1 MNPTPENSIFRW
13 LRSLGVARSSDRW
26 IGGVAGG
33 LADRT
38 RLDPILVRGLTA
50 LVVIFTGFGLL
61 LYGAAWALLPG
72 PDGRIHAQEVAR
84 GNWTTGFTG
93 ALVVTLI
100 GLFGWFRPWDAFD
113 GGFDGGDVILLLIV
127 GLVAWFLIARTRRN
141 DGVPGP
147 AERGPTGTTA
157 FAAPD
162 APSDASASAAAD
174 PSAAAW
180 PGGTGTAPA
189 ESAYTTPTYTP
200 PTYTAPTYTAAAG
213 TGTAGTTTSSTAPP
227 RPPKPP
233 RPLKPMYPT
242 LGTGGTLI
250 WLGLAVLAGGAVFLL
265 DVLDFGILPEGA
277 AALAIALAVA
287 LGVLSLG
294 VVTSAL
300 AQRSGGA
307 LTGWTVL
314 TLIAA
319 LLFGGLAG
327 LRDHGPDRWGQDWNR
342 PFSIDSETGERG
354 YVFSDHT
361 LDMTGYAG
369 TITDDVTVPLALAF
383 SDTTIR
389 VPDSIPVY
397 VDANSAFADLT
408 ITRSGGAGSDGGEQE
423 HVQEFEGLSGPNDL
437 LITGTTDGPALR
449 LVLNGAFNE
458 VTIDVVE
465 TKTEEVTP

>member
-1 MNPTPENSIFRW
+1 MNPMPENSFFRW

-38 RLDPILVRGLTA
+38 GLDPILVRGLTA

-93 ALVVTLI
+93 ALVVSLI
-100 GLFGWFRPWDAFD
+100 GLFGWFRPWHAFD
-113 GGFDGGDVILLLIV
+113 GGFDGGDVVLLLIV
-127 GLVAWFLIARTRRN
+127 GLVVWFLIARSRKN
-141 DGVPGP
+141 DGSPTATDHG
-147 AERGPTGTTA
+147 AEGRAEGHAEGRA
-157 FAAPD
+157 
-162 APSDASASAAAD
+162 ASAAAEA
-174 PSAAAW
+174 SARGA
-180 PGGTGTAPA
+180 APA
-189 ESAYTTPTYTP
+189 SF
-200 PTYTAPTYTAAAG
+200 AAAG
-213 TGTAGTTTSSTAPP
+213 AAADRPGTDGGATASSTAPP

-233 RPLKPMYPT
+233 RPLKPMYRP

-265 DVLDFGILPEGA
+265 DVLNLGVLPEGA

-287 LGVLSLG
+287 LAVLALG

-300 AQRSGGA
+300 SQRSGGA

-319 LLFGGLAG
+319 LLFGGLAS
-327 LRDHGPDRWGQDWNR
+327 LRDHGADRWGQDWNQ
-342 PFSIDSETGERG
+342 PFSIDSGTGERG

-369 TITDDVTVPLALAF
+369 SLTEDVTVPLSLAF

-397 VDANSAFADLT
+397 LDANSAFAELT
-408 ITRSGGAGSDGGEQE
+408 INRSGAGSDADERT
-423 HVQEFEGLSGPNDL
+423 QEFEGISGPKGVLVTD
-437 LITGTTDGPALR
+437 TTEGPALR
-449 LVLNGAFNE
+449 LVLNGAFND

-465 TKTEEVTP
+465 TKTEEVTQ